1 MSEVEQAMEQEQE
14 IETNPALD
22 FVNALQVGSFNDAES
37 LFNDILG
44 DKVQQSLDAE
54 RVAVADQIFNGVEP
68 EELDVD
74 DSEIEAAL
82 DADESYES
90 ESDVE

>member
-1 MSEVEQAMEQEQE
+1 MSEVEQSIEQEVE
-14 IETNPALD
+14 VNPSLD
-22 FVNALQVGSFNDAES
+22 FVNALQVGNFNDAES
-37 LFNDILG
+37 LFNDIIG

-54 RVAVADQIFNGVEP
+54 KVAVADQIFNGVES
-68 EELDVD
+68 EELDID

-90 ESDVE
+90 ESEVE

>member
-1 MSEVEQAMEQEQE
+1 MSEVEQSIEQEVE
-14 IETNPALD
+14 VNPSLD
-22 FVNALQVGSFNDAES
+22 FVNALQVGNFNDAES
-37 LFNDILG
+37 LFNDIIG

-54 RVAVADQIFNGVEP
+54 KVAVADQLFNGVES
-68 EELDVD
+68 EELDID

-90 ESDVE
+90 ESEVE

>member
-1 MSEVEQAMEQEQE
+1 MSEVEQSIEQEVE
-14 IETNPALD
+14 VNPSLD
-22 FVNALQVGSFNDAES
+22 FVNALQVGNFNDAES
-37 LFNDILG
+37 LFNDIIG

-54 RVAVADQIFNGVEP
+54 KVAVSDQIFNGVES
-68 EELDVD
+68 EELDID

-90 ESDVE
+90 ESEVE

>member
-1 MSEVEQAMEQEQE
+1 MSEVEQTIEQEVE
-14 IETNPALD
+14 SNPALD
-22 FVNALQVGSFNDAES
+22 FVNALQTGSFNNAES

-54 RVAVADQIFNGVEP
+54 RVSVADQIFNGVEP

-74 DSEIEAAL
+74 DSEIEAVL
-82 DADESYES
+82 DADDSYES
-90 ESDVE
+90 ESEVE